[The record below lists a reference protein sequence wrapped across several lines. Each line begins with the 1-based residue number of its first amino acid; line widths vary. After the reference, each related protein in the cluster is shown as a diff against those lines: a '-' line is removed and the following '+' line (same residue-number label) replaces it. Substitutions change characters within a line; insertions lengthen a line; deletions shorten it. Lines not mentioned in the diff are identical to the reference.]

1 MDRKVTTPQLRDRV
15 GAVHV
20 HNIDT
25 SWFSENRK
33 SERENKGK
41 VGRHVLRFGFVA
53 AMICVGN
60 ADQPT
65 TYYEPN
71 REYFCPR
78 ESIEADVKSR
88 YCRREGVRM
97 HGRPSPPQSFHYHYQ
112 GGQIAV
118 RHEWNIL
125 PVVGSIQSVA
135 GVGGISYAIIMTHA
149 STAACADQRFERQD
163 TF

>member
-1 MDRKVTTPQLRDRV
+1 MFIISTLLGSAKTAR
-15 GAVHV
+15 
-20 HNIDT
+20 
-25 SWFSENRK
+25 
-33 SERENKGK
+33 ERENKGK
-41 VGRHVLRFGFVA
+41 VGRKCRHVLRFGFVA
-53 AMICVGN
+53 ATICVGN

-78 ESIEADVKSR
+78 ESIEADILSR

-112 GGQIAV
+112 GGQIAA

-125 PVVGSIQSVA
+125 PVVGGIQSVA

-149 STAACADQRFERQD
+149 SPAAWADQRFERQD

>member
-1 MDRKVTTPQLRDRV
+1 MFIISTLLGSAKTARARERIKGRRGVNVVT
-15 GAVHV
+15 
-20 HNIDT
+20 
-25 SWFSENRK
+25 F
-33 SERENKGK
+33 
-41 VGRHVLRFGFVA
+41 FGLVSSFVA

-125 PVVGSIQSVA
+125 PVVGGIQSVA